1 MALFIENFMTKTTST
16 TALSNSEYRSTPHW
30 SNSDLSNINKSPALV
45 EWNKNCPT
53 VGSDSVDLGTHLHC
67 ALLEPDVFAS
77 TYIKMPEFDGRTN
90 AGKLARQGFLD
101 GMALSNKIVL
111 DHDTY
116 EMVIAMRDSALAH
129 PVAKKLL
136 TASGQSEVSIF
147 SEINELKV
155 KCRPDRIPDHKH
167 FGHMLI
173 DVKKTA
179 DIDTF
184 AKSVINFR
192 YHVQNAFYSD
202 IYKRLTGVMPRFIFV
217 VVGEKRSIGRHPCRV
232 FELPAELVEMGRTT
246 YLEDLESIREYQDFG
261 CGLDIEELHIPGY
274 LLK

>member
-1 MALFIENFMTKTTST
+1 MKTTST
-16 TALSNSEYRSTPHW
+16 TALTNDEYRSTPHW
-30 SNSDLSNINKSPALV
+30 SSSDLSNINKSPALV

-77 TYIKMPEFDGRTN
+77 DYIKMPEFDGRTN
-90 AGKLARQGFLD
+90 AGKLAKQSFTD
-101 GMALSNKIVL
+101 NMKASNKILL
-111 DHDTY
+111 DHDAY

-129 PVAKKLL
+129 PVANKLL
-136 TASGQSEVSIF
+136 TASGQSEISIF
-147 SEINELKV
+147 SEINGLKV

-167 FGHMLI
+167 FGHMLV

-184 AKSVINFR
+184 AKSAINFR
-192 YHVQNAFYSD
+192 YHVQHPFYSD
-202 IYKRLTGVMPRFIFV
+202 IYKRLTGALPRFIFV
-217 VVGEKRSIGRHPCRV
+217 VVGEKRSIGRHPVRV
-232 FELPAELVEMGRTT
+232 WELPGELVEKGRAE
-246 YLEDLESIREYQDFG
+246 YLEDLESARELQDFG